1 MKKITVAVGNVT
13 GTNGATVSLNA
24 DAGGLPGAVIK
35 KGAFD
40 KHAAAIAEA
49 RETRGMAVV
58 AGGQTDDREG
68 WFVPPTFAESEDP
81 KSKLMTEEIFG
92 PVVTAYVYPDAHDRS
107 KWERTDRFKT
117 ERMCRDAAREQI
129 ARLPQP
135 KKAAFK
141 CVELQPV

>member
-1 MKKITVAVGNVT
+1 MTLRAVLPVIALLMLSGCD
-13 GTNGATVSLNA
+13 
-24 DAGGLPGAVIK
+24 DAPG
-35 KGAFD
+35 
-40 KHAAAIAEA
+40 
-49 RETRGMAVV
+49 R
-58 AGGQTDDREG
+58 
-68 WFVPPTFAESEDP
+68 WS
-81 KSKLMTEEIFG
+81 
-92 PVVTAYVYPDAHDRS
+92 AYVYPDARDRT